1 MSIKSKPFLLFFLN
15 ELNFLLG
22 WVLDIPS
29 KVSRGDEC
37 PAKDLSGLLTLGVNR
52 CPCQPLIKM
61 IMIVENIAKVANIIW
76 LKILEKLYRH
86 INYVLS
92 M

>member
-1 MSIKSKPFLLFFLN
+1 MF
-15 ELNFLLG
+15 
-22 WVLDIPS
+22 
-29 KVSRGDEC
+29 
-37 PAKDLSGLLTLGVNR
+37 
-52 CPCQPLIKM
+52 
-61 IMIVENIAKVANIIW
+61 VENIAKVANIIW